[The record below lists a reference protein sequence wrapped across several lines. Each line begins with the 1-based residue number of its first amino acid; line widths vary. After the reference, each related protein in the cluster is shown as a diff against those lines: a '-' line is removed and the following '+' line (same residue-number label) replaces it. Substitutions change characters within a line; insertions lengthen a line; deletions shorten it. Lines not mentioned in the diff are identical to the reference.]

1 MSSAEEAVAADRSAT
16 SNGVVAPHAPLD
28 RYYGEEARR
37 HRYVVDLFNRSA
49 PHYNTIERIFGN
61 VGLWYRRFS
70 LRRAGMSRGMRVLD
84 VAIGTAAVA
93 RGAQRLVGAEGRVF
107 GVDPSIGMI
116 REAQRVFHGPV
127 VRGIATELPF
137 ASESFDFVTMGI
149 ALRHVADLKAAFGEY
164 HRVLKPGGTLWILE
178 AHVPPSGLG
187 HLYTRFCWAWV
198 IPGLTWLFTRSSDAK
213 LLMDYYWDTIDQA
226 ASPQTLKD
234 TLQSVGFDRP
244 RYTVAHPVCEYVA
257 RKP

>member
-1 MSSAEEAVAADRSAT
+1 MLGDHPVGERHVSSAEEASTAASPAT
-16 SNGVVAPHAPLD
+16 SKGVVAPHAPLD

-93 RGAQRLVGAEGRVF
+93 RGARRLVGAEGRVF

-116 REAQRVFHGPV
+116 REARRVFHGPV

-149 ALRHVADLKAAFGEY
+149 ALRHVRRSQA
-164 HRVLKPGGTLWILE
+164 
-178 AHVPPSGLG
+178 PPSASTTGCSSPAARCG
-187 HLYTRFCWAWV
+187 SSKPTSPRRGSGTSTPASCGRRV
-198 IPGLTWLFTRSSDAK
+198 IPGLTLALHAQLATPSS
-213 LLMDYYWDTIDQA
+213 
-226 ASPQTLKD
+226 
-234 TLQSVGFDRP
+234 
-244 RYTVAHPVCEYVA
+244 
-257 RKP
+257 